1 MSLPSMPY
9 SDGRLKRAS
18 LTFGGVDYTPGAQ
31 AGQWEE
37 TENVSSR
44 EYPALVPRES
54 REVIEQHTGETAIFV
69 YDKIAK
75 VVGTGFYYDG
85 IRKGNVSPG
94 PKQICVVGDYII
106 VYPDKLYY
114 NMETDSITTYI
125 EDPIPIP
132 VAPGVDISGNRLTVP
147 AESFVFEPTGI
158 AGANLRGRGNIEVVN
173 PTVLV
178 YNGTWQEYVPTYFD
192 QVRKRSQI
200 QVDGQNRNVISVTS
214 KSVRYWPGLSR
225 TLVTLHYGTYTY
237 KGGKEV
243 PVEYG
248 TVSGWAYAADT
259 SPYTSDIPTEAVYT
273 MKMTGSALTP
283 THVDKHYN
291 EIEIGDIIRFDGTDS
306 DHPTYEV
313 VTRIE
318 RTLYTDH
325 YFYTAIQTEK
335 YEGTHLSY
343 PSFIDIVSI
352 YGLDDTKLLRISAG
366 NAHVDCFLDS
376 YDESEGKWVRFSKSI
391 AALAG
396 RGDITIQIVMEPT
409 LEFICAHG
417 NRLWGVAGNKIYAS
431 MWGDPKDFTTE
442 TATQAD
448 PWSTEIAEDGAW
460 TGIISYSGAL
470 IAFKEHLMYRVVG
483 TLPENYSTYTYHVEG
498 VKRGCHKSMAII
510 GEVLYYLGPGGVYAY
525 AGNVP
530 QLISENFGTR
540 VYSDGVGGTDGRRY
554 YLSARHGGQ
563 WDLHVLDTEKGIWL
577 REDDTQILDFAKT
590 DRDVVGTTVVSANGD
605 MYTTSSASFLLAV
618 NGAAGEYVF
627 TYDGDASCWMLNGEE
642 ADPEDYGI
650 TFVPPAREPGE
661 EDPDPLPDPEPDEE
675 DPEPDEEDPDPPPD
689 PEPAPTD
696 GDTITIRVSD
706 PGFYALDAEGNTFH
720 IGSGDEEV
728 SWHAV
733 TAKLFEDIQTE
744 YTNMVLEHHS
754 YSRLVI
760 RIDLD
765 AGSEFS
771 VAISYDGGEF
781 EPCYKQLASR
791 AQTYNV
797 PIVPR
802 RCDNMRIRLEGHGF
816 FRLRGIR
823 REVHGGSVI

>member
-18 LTFGGVDYTPGAQ
+18 LSFGGVDYTPGAQ

-54 REVIEQHTGETAIFV
+54 REVIEQQDGETAIFV

-85 IRKGNVSPG
+85 VRKGNVSPG
-94 PKQICVVGDYII
+94 PKQICVVGNYIVI
-106 VYPDKLYY
+106 FPDKAYY
-114 NMETDSITTYI
+114 DLDTGEFSTLDETV
-125 EDPIPIP
+125 PIPLG
-132 VAPGVDISGNRLTVP
+132 AGVTARGNTLTVP
-147 AESFVFEPTGI
+147 AESFVFSPTGI
-158 AGANLRGRGNIEVVN
+158 AGTKLVGRGNIEILN
-173 PTVLV
+173 PTVLI
-178 YNGTWQEYVPTYFD
+178 WDELEQEYVPKHFAAYKKNTKI
-192 QVRKRSQI
+192 R
-200 QVDGQNRNVISVTS
+200 VDGQYYIVIRAETKSRN
-214 KSVRYWPGLSR
+214 YWPGVQRNLII
-225 TLVTLHYGTYTY
+225 LHYGYNDW
-237 KGGKEV
+237 KVKDGKFV
-243 PVEYG
+243 DNYIEYG
-248 TVSGWAYAADT
+248 TVSGWAYAEDT
-259 SPYTSDIPTEAVYT
+259 TPYTADIPTEAVYT
-273 MKMTGSALTP
+273 MKMTDSALTP
-283 THVDKHYN
+283 THADKHYN
-291 EIEIGDIIRFDGTDS
+291 ELELGDIIRFDGTDP

-313 VTRIE
+313 VTKIE

-325 YFYTAIQTEK
+325 YYYTAIRTEK
-335 YEGTHLSY
+335 YEGTRVTY
-343 PSFIDIVSI
+343 PTFTTIVSAMD
-352 YGLDDTKLLRISAG
+352 LDTDTPLRVSGGDVAI
-366 NAHVDCFLDS
+366 DCFMRS
-376 YDESEGKWVRFSKSI
+376 YTDRSMVFSKSI
-391 AALAG
+391 AALNG
-396 RGDITIQIVMEPT
+396 KEITIQRISASVPD
-409 LEFICAHG
+409 LEYVCAHG

-431 MWGDPKDFTTE
+431 MWGDPKDFSTE

-448 PWSTEIAEDGAW
+448 PWSTQIAEDGAW

-470 IAFKEHLMYRVVG
+470 CAFKEHLMYRVVG

-563 WDLHVLDTEKGIWL
+563 WDLHVLDTERGIWL

-590 DRDVVGTTVVSANGD
+590 DRDVVGTTVVSANED
-605 MYTTSSASFLLAV
+605 VYTTSSASFLLAV
-618 NGAAGEYVF
+618 NGTAGEYVF
-627 TYDGDASCWMLNGEE
+627 TYDGDASCWTLNGEAAE
-642 ADPEDYGI
+642 PEDYGI
-650 TFVPPAREPGE
+650 TFVPPAQEI
-661 EDPDPLPDPEPDEE
+661 
-675 DPEPDEEDPDPPPD
+675 DEEDPDPPPE
-689 PEPAPTD
+689 PEPTPTD
-696 GDTITIRVSD
+696 GDTITVRVSD

-720 IGSGDEEV
+720 IGSGDEEI

-733 TAKLFEDIQTE
+733 TAKLYEDIQTE

-760 RIDLD
+760 RIELD

-802 RCDNMRIRLEGHGF
+802 RCDNMRIRLEGRGF